1 MLLFLPV
8 LRAQDVTL
16 KFLGQ
21 LEMEQ
26 RGRIRIKM
34 SLAFVVTTTRNILVS
49 LLYVEEMV
57 IVSTFLCVD

>member
-1 MLLFLPV
+1 
-8 LRAQDVTL
+8 
-16 KFLGQ
+16 
-21 LEMEQ
+21 MEQ